1 MAGWGV
7 FVICFVTMGS
17 EQVCVRVCV
26 CLAAFLLHDAM
37 ADVCIHSVP
46 RRQKR
51 LADIPAA
58 LPEGYLGMRSDD
70 KQSDG
75 NG

>member
-1 MAGWGV
+1 MATDITGCACMCV
-7 FVICFVTMGS
+7 C
-17 EQVCVRVCV
+17 VCVRVCACVCV